1 MALEDMQ
8 SSYGPANKKGKP
20 GTGTSVDTLAF
31 EGKKNEGHISQK
43 SIYASTEKYGTPIP
57 PVQVRHDECI
67 GCQICAK
74 ACTKLTWD
82 AIRMIKTEE
91 FEETYDI
98 ELSG

>member
-43 SIYASTEKYGTPIP
+43 SIYASTEKYGTPEKKM
-57 PVQVRHDECI
+57 D
-67 GCQICAK
+67 GLAK
-74 ACTKLTWD
+74 W
-82 AIRMIKTEE
+82 
-91 FEETYDI
+91 YD
-98 ELSG
+98 